1 MNLTP
6 TRKEMLRAVL
16 AGRVVLVSGHTW
28 LRPETGTEPSLR
40 VGHVIGALHEAGWIY
55 PDESVWVW
63 RLTEK
68 GRRVLTGQVK
78 P

>member
-1 MNLTP
+1 MNLTQR
-6 TRKEMLRAVL
+6 RKDMLNAVL
-16 AGRVVLVSGHTW
+16 AGRVVLVHGHTW
-28 LRPETGTEPSLR
+28 LQPAGDEKPRR
-40 VGHVIGALHEAGWIY
+40 VGHIIGALHDAGWVY

-63 RLTEK
+63 RLTEF